1 MARTRHHGRNDDAA
15 PLPPDAGPPP
25 ELNEDGQAMPTADA
39 PAIAGAGQPFP
50 SPDARDAEATRV
62 ASGGLPRWL
71 VTVPGC
77 HPGDLVIEAATEL
90 EAVEA
95 YKAKLGIQQLPV
107 PAVVTPAP
115 DDAPAPE

>member
-15 PLPPDAGPPP
+15 PADLAGEEFAAVPITTEPV
-25 ELNEDGQAMPTADA
+25 EATAA
-39 PAIAGAGQPFP
+39 PAKSVAAP
-50 SPDARDAEATRV
+50 STT
-62 ASGGLPRWL
+62 RWL